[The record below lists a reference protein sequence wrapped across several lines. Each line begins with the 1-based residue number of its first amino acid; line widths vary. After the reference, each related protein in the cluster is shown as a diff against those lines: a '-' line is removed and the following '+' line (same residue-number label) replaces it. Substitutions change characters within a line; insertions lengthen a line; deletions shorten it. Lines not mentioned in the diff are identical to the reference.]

1 MRKAVVVSNL
11 AVSIKLRLTV
21 WEFIILVTL
30 SLSAVICV
38 SDTVIE
44 DRFDVEHGSEEW
56 YKKLGLHFKWLLHHR
71 INPYFSSNNNYNLWQ
86 PLNME
91 HFDSVSKMASENFAY
106 ADARVLT
113 T

>member
-1 MRKAVVVSNL
+1 MQVMTYNSPQPADHLKSDEYISDPRLAAFAV
-11 AVSIKLRLTV
+11 
-21 WEFIILVTL
+21 
-30 SLSAVICV
+30 
-38 SDTVIE
+38 
-44 DRFDVEHGSEEW
+44 
-56 YKKLGLHFKWLLHHR
+56 
-71 INPYFSSNNNYNLWQ
+71 PYITFTCG